1 MLQQI
6 RRIIIL
12 LLSLQVVS
20 IVFLWTLDALNQ
32 VSEGIFALFLAVD
45 LISFAIVS
53 YLYRSE
59 KMREMPHR
67 SWIVIGCV
75 LILILIF
82 ASLFLA

>member
-1 MLQQI
+1 M
-6 RRIIIL
+6 IIL

-32 VSEGIFALFLAVD
+32 ISEGIFALFLAVD

-59 KMREMPHR
+59 KMREIPSR
-67 SWIVIGCV
+67 AWIVIGCV
-75 LILILIF
+75 LILVLIF